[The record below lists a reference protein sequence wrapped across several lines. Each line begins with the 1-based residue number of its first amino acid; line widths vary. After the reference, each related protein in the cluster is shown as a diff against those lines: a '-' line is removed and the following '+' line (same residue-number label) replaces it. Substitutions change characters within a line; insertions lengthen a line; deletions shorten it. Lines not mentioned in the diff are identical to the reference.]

1 MTADH
6 HQPSSFAFEGDYLE
20 KAKWHISKYPEG
32 REQSA
37 VMPLL
42 DLAQR
47 QHGGWIPQAA
57 IEYIADTLGMAS
69 IRVYEVATF
78 YTMYNLHPVGEHFV
92 QVCTNLP
99 CWLRGSDQIMEACKK
114 VTGCS
119 NGQTSEDGKFTVLEV
134 ECLGACVNAP
144 MMQIGDDYY
153 EDLNSA
159 SAEAVLRALQ
169 NGEKPK
175 VGSQSGRHTC
185 EPAGGLTSLT
195 EFYPDGAPKAGGD
208 D

>member
-1 MTADH
+1 MQTE
-6 HQPSSFAFEGDYLE
+6 QPSTFAFTAENLE
-20 KAKWHISKYPEG
+20 KANWHIAKYPEG

-47 QHGGWIPQAA
+47 QNGGWVPQAA
-57 IEYIADTLGMAS
+57 IEVIADMLNMAS

-78 YTMYNLHPVGEHFV
+78 YTMYNLKPVGKHFV

-99 CWLRGSDQIMEACKK
+99 CWLRGSDQVMEACKK
-114 VTGCS
+114 VTGCG
-119 NGQTSEDGKFTVLEV
+119 NGETSDDGEFTVLEV

-144 MMQIGDDYY
+144 MMQIGDDYF
-153 EDLNSA
+153 EDLDSTTTEEILTA
-159 SAEAVLRALQ
+159 LRA
-169 NGEKPK
+169 GDKPK
-175 VGSQSGRHTC
+175 VGSQIGRHTC
-185 EPAGGLTSLT
+185 EPAGGITSLT
-195 EFYPDGAPKAGGD
+195 EQFPDRAAKAGGD